1 MFQAEGSNC
10 GRMNHNRLDQQIRF
24 ILELDKLKYVLR
36 QNYLIGLDRHE
47 NTAEHCWHLA
57 MMALLLAEYAD
68 AEINLGHVLELILIH
83 DLVEIYAGDTYC
95 YDKDQTGDQEER
107 EAEAAE
113 RLFTQLPLDQSS
125 RLHELRNEFEEGQ
138 SLEAKFT
145 ASLDRL
151 LPLLMNYYSQGRS
164 WKEHAITAD
173 QVLTRNRHIQAGSQ
187 RLWSFAQS
195 IIEDSVSKGYL
206 TVESDHKR

>member
-1 MFQAEGSNC
+1 MAVK
-10 GRMNHNRLDQQIRF
+10 RLDQQIRF

-36 QNYLIGLDRHE
+36 QNYHIGQDRHE

-57 MMALLLAEYAD
+57 LMALLLAEYSD
-68 AEINLGHVLELILIH
+68 TEINIGRVLELILIH

-95 YDKDQTGDQEER
+95 YDEDQTSDQSER
-107 EAEAAE
+107 EAEAADN
-113 RLFTQLPLDQSS
+113 LFGFLPVDQSS
-125 RLHELRNEFEEGQ
+125 YLHELRNEFEEGR
-138 SLEAKFT
+138 SSESKFA

-173 QVLTRNRHIQAGSQ
+173 QVLARNQLIQTGSQ

-195 IIEDSVSKGYL
+195 IIDNSISKGYL
-206 TVESDHKR
+206 MVESDHDR